1 VSGNI
6 VCPWCG
12 DRFELHSELTWHWI
26 NNPECKKNRY
36 ANSQL
41 QDKYNVTERVTTDRP
56 ILKVVR

>member
-1 VSGNI
+1 
-6 VCPWCG
+6 
-12 DRFELHSELTWHWI
+12 LTWHWI